1 MGMRNFT
8 LIGKKI
14 IGIARNYREHAL
26 EMASPTPTTEP
37 IFFLKPTTS
46 YVLEPNSI
54 KIPESMTVDH
64 EGECSEEE

>member
-14 IGIARNYREHAL
+14 IGIARNYREHAK
-26 EMASPTPTTEP
+26 EMASAVPTTEP

-64 EGECSEEE
+64 EGTFTR